1 MALLTKLVSAEV
13 FLLLGALFVLVVSFL
28 LSGQINLRGLLH
40 GKKGDGT
47 TYFSPE
53 RVQLL
58 LVTLGT
64 AFQYLLK
71 VQKDPSH
78 FPPIDASWLAIFG
91 GSHFVYLGGKLSAS
105 LLGKSINLR

>member
-1 MALLTKLVSAEV
+1 MALLTKLVCAEV
-13 FLLLGALFVLVVSFL
+13 FLFLGALFLLVVSSM
-28 LSGQINLRGLLH
+28 LSGRINMRGLLH

-64 AFQYLLK
+64 AFQYLLN

-105 LLGKSINLR
+105 LLGRSINLR